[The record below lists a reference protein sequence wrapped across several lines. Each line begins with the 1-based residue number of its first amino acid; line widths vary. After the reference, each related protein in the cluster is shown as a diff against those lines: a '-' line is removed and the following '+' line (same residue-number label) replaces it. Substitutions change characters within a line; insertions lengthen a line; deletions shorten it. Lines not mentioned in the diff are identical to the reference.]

1 ASFVRSE
8 FQFTVLPKYTQVY
21 EGESVVFQCRA
32 FFDDEID
39 FSWTLNGNPIR
50 LDRRVYLNGSNLHIN
65 GVSQRLDSG
74 DYVCLATARS
84 SGARVATPP
93 AKLDI
98 IQTFGNF
105 LDNRNGKTSKA
116 FLSIMIC
123 FWEQIMREGLE
134 AADIPTDIQTASR
147 AALEYCY
154 SNQKRTIFNKQGCR
168 KLKLKTETFVVHAP
182 HEKIYSAFGIN
193 MRNIGWSCRT
203 IS

>member
-1 ASFVRSE
+1 MCNKSSLRIVVVALSAFFVMNCTQNYALGGISFRIDLETSKGLPTVFYLSGPIGKGSVSFVQGE
-8 FQFTVLPKYTQVY
+8 FQFTVLPKHTQVY

-65 GVSQRLDSG
+65 GVSQRSDGG

-98 IQTFGNF
+98 I
-105 LDNRNGKTSKA
+105 
-116 FLSIMIC
+116 
-123 FWEQIMREGLE
+123 
-134 AADIPTDIQTASR
+134 P
-147 AALEYCY
+147 
-154 SNQKRTIFNKQGCR
+154 
-168 KLKLKTETFVVHAP
+168 
-182 HEKIYSAFGIN
+182 
-193 MRNIGWSCRT
+193 
-203 IS
+203 